1 MGMKASTVPSNSL
14 KDISTTFVDNPP
26 RPTANACT
34 SAPAAY
40 PKFLDGFS
48 RAIQTED
55 PSADLAAAKVG
66 GCRLGAAM
74 EGLGSGRPILTV
86 HRNTF
91 SPALT
96 AAASRPSWRA
106 RSSVLLSACGQDC
119 FMARHVSEDCPSL
132 PSPRSQT
139 DGLARRRSRRAG
151 IEAPHAAICIVRTK
165 SSPEA
170 PSPSEA
176 RADTWRTPRD
186 EDARR
191 ICIFVPYRI
200 WLRSIHNP
208 QPHLF

>member
-26 RPTANACT
+26 ITFPPQTLAHRPLLHILSSWMA
-34 SAPAAY
+34 SPGPSK
-40 PKFLDGFS
+40 PKTL
-48 RAIQTED
+48 
-55 PSADLAAAKVG
+55 PADLAAAKVG

-74 EGLGSGRPILTV
+74 EGLGSGRPILSMV

-91 SPALT
+91 GPALT

-106 RSSVLLSACGQDC
+106 RSSVLLSGRGQDC

-165 SSPEA
+165 
-170 PSPSEA
+170 
-176 RADTWRTPRD
+176 
-186 EDARR
+186 
-191 ICIFVPYRI
+191 
-200 WLRSIHNP
+200 
-208 QPHLF
+208 